1 MSPSQQE
8 TFAEYDPACHWS
20 LDQLV
25 ANDWQVRDAII
36 QEYAH

>member
-8 TFAEYDPACHWS
+8 TFAEYDPAYHWS

-25 ANDWQVRDAII
+25 ANDWQVRDAFM